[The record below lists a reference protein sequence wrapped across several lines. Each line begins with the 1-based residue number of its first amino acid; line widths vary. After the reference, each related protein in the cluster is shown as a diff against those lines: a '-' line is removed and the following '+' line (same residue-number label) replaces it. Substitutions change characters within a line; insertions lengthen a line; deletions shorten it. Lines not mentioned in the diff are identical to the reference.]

1 MQSSVEQMILNAA
14 SEDGEHPAIE
24 LSEDFKSYFNA
35 ETAGACGKQIIVNT
49 IDHGEIISTTP
60 NTPKNHT
67 AFNYHKV
74 EPMKGTQAERF
85 LVST

>member
-1 MQSSVEQMILNAA
+1 MQSSVEQMILNAD

-24 LSEDFKSYFNA
+24 LSEDFKSCFNA

-49 IDHGEIISTTP
+49 IDHGEIIPTTP

-67 AFNYHKV
+67 ASISHKLN
-74 EPMKGTQAERF
+74 P
-85 LVST
+85 